1 MASSALLPS
10 SQKAQKPT
18 QNKKQ
23 NPNQQ
28 QKAQVG
34 GRDNTNETEKEKE
47 DEFQNRPRQ
56 KAINSLEPTLHILE
70 RFHHRNKNQHRRSKW
85 WAEADMLRRQV
96 KKFIEALH
104 DGLEAEERANRIMAR
119 ASKNPAAGMKMK
131 GKSGKEN
138 DLEDGLVKDKFGIYE
153 RGFYLRGVLVPR
165 AWLAFSQV
173 VADERFAQLG
183 LMLLATLAQVDQVVS
198 AFAPGPDVDEEDDDL
213 GDSVDSAP
221 NQEISSVGE
230 TAVIE
235 DVGVAISREE
245 FIMTTMSVRTG
256 GASAQGGERKT
267 RERTIISVE
276 TDGDVDDDGEFE
288 GFDDDAPSS
297 MLDPVSTMTETCTD
311 KGPATAVVEE
321 ESSIMKSTTKKTKKK
336 RPRDEEEEEQLSR
349 EEGIEDDDIG
359 SIFASLVPT
368 TKKKKRSTKATAG
381 RSSVA
386 SSQTPKASVEEEP
399 SKLDDDNGD
408 EIGSIFSSL
417 VPKTKKTKSS
427 TPASA
432 SASASASTPTTTT
445 TSKIKT
451 KSKEKEKEK
460 KKKKR
465 QGDEF
470 DDIFGGLV

>member
-10 SQKAQKPT
+10 SQRAQKPT

-23 NPNQQ
+23 NPDQQ

-34 GRDNTNETEKEKE
+34 GQDNTNETEKEKE

-56 KAINSLEPTLHILE
+56 KAINSLEPALHILE

-85 WAEADMLRRQV
+85 WAEADMLRRQLR
-96 KKFIEALH
+96 KFIEALH
-104 DGLEAEERANRIMAR
+104 DGLEEEERDNRILAR
-119 ASKNPAAGMKMK
+119 ASKNPATGMKMK

-138 DLEDGLVKDKFGIYE
+138 ELEDGLVKDKFGIYE
-153 RGFYLRGVLVPR
+153 RGVYFRGVLVPR

-213 GDSVDSAP
+213 DDSVASAR
-221 NQEISSVGE
+221 NQEMPSIRE
-230 TAVIE
+230 TAVIEDVAE

-256 GASAQGGERKT
+256 GASTQGGERKT
-267 RERTIISVE
+267 REMTIISVE
-276 TDGDVDDDGEFE
+276 TDGDVDDDDDFE
-288 GFDDDAPSS
+288 GFDHDAPSS
-297 MLDPVSTMTETCTD
+297 MLDPVSTMTETYTN

-321 ESSIMKSTTKKTKKK
+321 EASTMKSTTKKTKKK
-336 RPRDEEEEEQLSR
+336 RPRYEEEEEQLSR
-349 EEGIEDDDIG
+349 EEGKEDDDIG
-359 SIFASLVPT
+359 SIFSSLVPT

-399 SKLDDDNGD
+399 CKLDDDNGD
-408 EIGSIFSSL
+408 EIGNIFGSL
-417 VPKTKKTKSS
+417 IPKTKKKSS
-427 TPASA
+427 TP
-432 SASASASTPTTTT
+432 ASASASTPTTTT

>member
-1 MASSALLPS
+1 MSSSTLLPS
-10 SQKAQKPT
+10 SQRSQKPT

-23 NPNQQ
+23 TPDKQQ
-28 QKAQVG
+28 QKAKVG
-34 GRDNTNETEKEKE
+34 GQDNTNETEKEKE

-56 KAINSLEPTLHILE
+56 KAINSLEPALHILE

-96 KKFIEALH
+96 KKFIEALY
-104 DGLEAEERANRIMAR
+104 DGLEEEERANKILAR
-119 ASKNPAAGMKMK
+119 ASKNPATGMKMK

-138 DLEDGLVKDKFGIYE
+138 DLGDGLVKDKFGIYE
-153 RGFYLRGVLVPR
+153 RGVYLRGLLVPR

-213 GDSVDSAP
+213 DDLVDSAR
-221 NQEISSVGE
+221 NQEISSVRE

-297 MLDPVSTMTETCTD
+297 MLDPVSTYTNER
-311 KGPATAVVEE
+311 PATAVVEE
-321 ESSIMKSTTKKTKKK
+321 EASTMESTNKKTKKK
-336 RPRDEEEEEQLSR
+336 RPRNEEEEEQLSR
-349 EEGIEDDDIG
+349 EEGTEDDDIG
-359 SIFASLVPT
+359 SIFSSLIPT
-368 TKKKKRSTKATAG
+368 TKKKKRSSKAATG
-381 RSSVA
+381 GSVVSS
-386 SSQTPKASVEEEP
+386 SKTLKASVEEEP
-399 SKLDDDNGD
+399 SKLDDDSGD

-417 VPKTKKTKSS
+417 IPKTTKKKSS
-427 TPASA
+427 TP
-432 SASASASTPTTTT
+432 ASASASTPTTTT

-460 KKKKR
+460 KKKKKR
-465 QGDEF
+465 QDDEF